1 MVLGIMAAE
10 GVDILSMEEV
20 SSLWTC
26 IPAIITVFTALT
38 SSSRGHRQPPW
49 WRDLVGKTQNSNGRR
64 SNDASAAAVGEH
76 DAVGRHEYEA
86 QAETAE
92 KRMVEPL
99 MGEVTFFNYQVILRF
114 QDVLY
119 LPIVGSLCRMAN
131 KGNPGAKRK
140 KKQEAGGQKNQEA
153 GGEKKQGAGGKKKP
167 TLHCL
172 ALEEER
178 GCKKFNE
185 YMQELANK
193 SPGKDICV
201 VEPSRGDTQTPGE
214 ALLIEEAQTAI
225 LRVIHLYMDEIEEG
239 WCFSTVSE
247 SNTVVTNQDIPKIL
261 KDNRVRATAETVTKC
276 VTGLAEMLKRVVMD
290 SSPSYRQDPNINKE
304 LRHLLGLIRRYK
316 FRACTFL
323 IKYHAATVP
332 LINRLILFIMIY
344 DHTVE
349 ILRRTDPKAYNTV
362 MTSLDCPA
370 NWDNLVR
377 SNNFLLM
384 YYDWF
389 DLARAQYQR
398 FPEVMVSMQ
407 TSLHSLGELQALG
420 TQYLFP
426 AKIKVTPKGPES

>member
-1 MVLGIMAAE
+1 
-10 GVDILSMEEV
+10 
-20 SSLWTC
+20 
-26 IPAIITVFTALT
+26 
-38 SSSRGHRQPPW
+38 
-49 WRDLVGKTQNSNGRR
+49 
-64 SNDASAAAVGEH
+64 
-76 DAVGRHEYEA
+76 
-86 QAETAE
+86 
-92 KRMVEPL
+92 

-131 KGNPGAKRK
+131 KGNPGVKRK

-276 VTGLAEMLKRVVMD
+276 VTGLAEMLKRVVMN
-290 SSPSYRQDPNINKE
+290 SSPSYRQDPNINKA

-384 YYDWF
+384 YYDCGKYDPQATTDGTDPVLEPLKFLRNCPSHAMRHSFSRDGVAFCRF